1 MSILSVVVFL
11 ISVVQFVF
19 SVFLIINLSLF
30 TYYVLTLCSVVT
42 ESFLGGAYYLSIMM
56 LTTHLAALVA
66 FMYFVW
72 SFLKYSYP

>member
-1 MSILSVVVFL
+1 MSILEVALSL
-11 ISVVQFVF
+11 LQFVF
-19 SVFLIINLSLF
+19 SVFLIFNLSVF
-30 TYYVLTLCSVVT
+30 TYYVVTLCSVVT
-42 ESFLGGAYYLSIMM
+42 ESFLGGAYYLSMMM